1 MKILAVTA
9 CPTGIAHTYMAAEAI
24 EEAAKKKGYDVK
36 VETRGSVGV
45 ENELTSDDIASADAI
60 ILACDTSVPMERFA
74 GKKLISVAVAE
85 ALKGADDLIE
95 KALKAP
101 EYSTGNL
108 ADEVADLKAKR
119 SSERKGPYKHLMNGV
134 SFMIP
139 FVVAGGIAI
148 ALSFLIGGWDGFND
162 GGSLAGYLMSIG
174 GGGAFALMIPILAGY
189 IAYSI
194 ADRPGLA
201 VGMIGGSVATQINS
215 GFLGAILAGFLAG
228 YVVLGIKKYIKLP
241 KTLQGIMPVLIIPV
255 FGSLIVGLS
264 MFYVFGK
271 PVAAI
276 NTGMTNF
283 LTGMEGTSA
292 AVLGLILGLMM
303 AFDMGGPVNKAAY
316 AFATGTIVAG
326 SGSAIMAAVMAAGM
340 TPPLALGV
348 ATLIFKNKFTA
359 AERESGKSALV
370 LGASFITE
378 GAIPFAAADPLR
390 VIPSIMVGS
399 ALTGALSMIFGCTL
413 SVPHGG
419 LFVFFAVTNIPG
431 YLIAIL
437 AGTAVSAA
445 LVGVLKKSDTEEA
458 KKLKSQTV

>member
-24 EEAAKKKGYDVK
+24 EEAAKSLGYDVK

-45 ENELTSDDIASADAI
+45 ENELTAGDINSADAI
-60 ILACDTSVPMERFA
+60 ILACDTAVPMDRFA
-74 GKKLISVAVAE
+74 GKKLISVSVAD
-85 ALKGADDLIE
+85 ALKDAGKLIE
-95 KALKAP
+95 DALKAP
-101 EYSTGNL
+101 SYSTGSGDL
-108 ADEVADLKAKR
+108 AEEVADLKAKR

-139 FVVAGGIAI
+139 FVVAGGILI
-148 ALSFLIGGWDGFND
+148 ALSFLADSLMGGWEATYASDT
-162 GGSLAGYLMSIG
+162 LAGVLMNIG
-174 GGGAFALMIPILAGY
+174 GGGAFGLMIPILAGY

-215 GFLGAILAGFLAG
+215 GFLGAILAGFMAG
-228 YVVLGIKKYIKLP
+228 YVVLAIKKYIKLP

-276 NTGMTNF
+276 NTAMTDF
-283 LTGMEGTSA
+283 LAGMEGTSA
-292 AVLGLILGLMM
+292 AILGLILGLMM
-303 AFDMGGPVNKAAY
+303 AFDMGGPVNKASY
-316 AFATGTIVAG
+316 AFATGTLAAG
-326 SGSAIMAAVMAAGM
+326 TGSAIMAAVMAAGM
-340 TPPLALGV
+340 VPPLALGL
-348 ATLIFKNKFTA
+348 ATLLFKNKFTD

-378 GAIPFAAADPLR
+378 GAIPFAAADPIR
-390 VIPSIMVGS
+390 VIPSIMAGS
-399 ALTGALSMIFGCTL
+399 ALTGALSMIFGATL

-419 LFVFFAVTNIPG
+419 IFVFFAVENIIG

-437 AGTAVSAA
+437 AGTALSAA
-445 LVGVLKKSDTEEA
+445 LVGFLKKPLDA
-458 KKLKSQTV
+458 